1 MTYNHVKVK
10 DISDMSVED
19 IINNYKY
26 ITITKGG
33 ELLEILKQGQVK
45 DIDKKEAY
53 KVGYK
58 VARIE
63 VR

>member
-19 IINNYKY
+19 IINNHKY